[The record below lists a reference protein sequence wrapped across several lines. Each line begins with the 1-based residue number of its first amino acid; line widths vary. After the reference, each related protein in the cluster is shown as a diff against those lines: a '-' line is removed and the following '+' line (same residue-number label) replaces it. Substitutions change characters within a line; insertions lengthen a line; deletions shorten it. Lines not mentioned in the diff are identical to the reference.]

1 MTIVERGDGSLVVTY
16 DSTRLTRL
24 MLVLAAALL
33 LVAAYDVFVG
43 TRGTDR
49 LVGLIAASGTCLL
62 IALVFLERVWFQ
74 FAADTHILTWRRRWA
89 LRERSGSIP
98 FDSIESVIVE
108 RPIGDDGTPSRRIVL
123 KSESGEM
130 IPITVGY
137 RPDAD
142 GIVLQIADKIRARLG
157 HNTGATHMR
166 NVKALVAAGRNIDAI
181 RVLREEEGLTLVDA
195 KRRVDELRESRE
207 G

>member
-195 KRRVDELRESRE
+195 KRRVDELRSRE